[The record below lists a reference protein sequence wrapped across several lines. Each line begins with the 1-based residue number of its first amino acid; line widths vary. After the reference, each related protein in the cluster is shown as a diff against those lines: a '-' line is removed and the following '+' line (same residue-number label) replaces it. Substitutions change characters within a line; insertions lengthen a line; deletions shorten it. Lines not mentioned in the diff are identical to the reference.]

1 MTDGGARQERASEL
15 FDKVASAYAGHRPI
29 YPAQVY
35 ERIADALATPLDEV
49 FAADIGAGTG
59 IATAVLHACCASV
72 VAVDPADNMLAQ
84 LREALPGV
92 DTVQSSG
99 DKLPFSDDSFDLV
112 TYAQALHW
120 TDPQRSVPE
129 AMRVLRPGGRLAVW
143 WNVPDF
149 TVGWV
154 SEQRDRLR
162 QAAPRYHG
170 FAGSD
175 LGERLGEAPFG
186 LVAEHH
192 SFRWTRPSS
201 PDRHVANLATQSY
214 VVAMPDDERERFL
227 ADEVRS
233 LRATFPD
240 GGLDE
245 PYVTALTIAA
255 HPD

>member
-1 MTDGGARQERASEL
+1 M
-15 FDKVASAYAGHRPI
+15 
-29 YPAQVY
+29 
-35 ERIADALATPLDEV
+35 
-49 FAADIGAGTG
+49 
-59 IATAVLHACCASV
+59 
-72 VAVDPADNMLAQ
+72 
-84 LREALPGV
+84 
-92 DTVQSSG
+92 
-99 DKLPFSDDSFDLV
+99 
-112 TYAQALHW
+112 
-120 TDPQRSVPE
+120 
-129 AMRVLRPGGRLAVW
+129 
-143 WNVPDF
+143 
-149 TVGWV
+149 